1 MARLPQPLS
10 ALRPMS
16 RWFQH
21 SGACSS
27 SVSCNRHW
35 NPAVI
40 VAGAGLGLGYYS
52 EYGNKARPGC
62 EEGGEAY
69 WWKDPSKCSDA
80 SSLWRRGW
88 DSDWDGRA
96 KPTSSCTTPVK
107 TTGPIRHLLLIR
119 HGQYNLDDDE
129 HGLTDLGREQSAKLG
144 QRLLSER
151 LGLKKDRYGEVQ
163 VQYSGIWV
171 STVTRARQT
180 AEILSSYLPDVPVQD
195 PDPLLAEGKPTV
207 PHPTSQQPA
216 RPADIWEDSARM
228 EAGFRKFVHR
238 AVDHKRLA
246 EKEAKREKK
255 LKKELGEGYV
265 PPEKQEAERTEVE
278 KEPEPQRVYEI
289 YVCHMNLIRY
299 FVMRALQL
307 PPEAWL
313 RLRGDNAGITEIII
327 HPDGRVSLSRFADVG
342 HLPIEMVTF
351 H

>member
-129 HGLTDLGREQSAKLG
+129 HGLTGSCSEPMWQGCFCFWVGRSREQIQWAPAKPRLTDLGREQSAKLG
-144 QRLLSER
+144 QRRQILLSVSKAGCHAKLAGSYR
-151 LGLKKDRYGEVQ
+151 KDLV
-163 VQYSGIWV
+163 
-171 STVTRARQT
+171 
-180 AEILSSYLPDVPVQD
+180 
-195 PDPLLAEGKPTV
+195 
-207 PHPTSQQPA
+207 
-216 RPADIWEDSARM
+216 
-228 EAGFRKFVHR
+228 
-238 AVDHKRLA
+238 
-246 EKEAKREKK
+246 
-255 LKKELGEGYV
+255 
-265 PPEKQEAERTEVE
+265 
-278 KEPEPQRVYEI
+278 
-289 YVCHMNLIRY
+289 
-299 FVMRALQL
+299 
-307 PPEAWL
+307 
-313 RLRGDNAGITEIII
+313 
-327 HPDGRVSLSRFADVG
+327 
-342 HLPIEMVTF
+342 
-351 H
+351 